1 MKWVGLKG
9 CLLKPSAI
17 LAKCLHERTNVSNRA
32 MNRRQEEEIEEER
45 RNRVG
50 GRIVL
55 ELVMFVT

>member
-1 MKWVGLKG
+1 
-9 CLLKPSAI
+9 
-17 LAKCLHERTNVSNRA
+17 